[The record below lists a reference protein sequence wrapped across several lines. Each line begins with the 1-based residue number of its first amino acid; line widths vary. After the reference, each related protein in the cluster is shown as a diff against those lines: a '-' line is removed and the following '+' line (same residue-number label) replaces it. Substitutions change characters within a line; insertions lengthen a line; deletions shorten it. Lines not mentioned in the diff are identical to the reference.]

1 MSALI
6 TFSVKARQGGMV
18 LLQTARASSWF
29 IVGHVYEQVIHMLC
43 CVSRAVLKP
52 AVACMRIHVSFL
64 YLKVPITSRF
74 YVGIDRH
81 V

>member
-29 IVGHVYEQVIHMLC
+29 IVGHVYEQVIHMLA
-43 CVSRAVLKP
+43 VSRGQ
-52 AVACMRIHVSFL
+52 F
-64 YLKVPITSRF
+64 
-74 YVGIDRH
+74 
-81 V
+81 